1 MTPGFSI
8 SLSGISKFYPGVV
21 ALSDVRLEI
30 AAGEVVGLIG
40 ENGAGKSTLMK
51 VLGGTISPD
60 RGTIEVAG
68 EMARLRVER
77 RERLQRR
84 ERREQDLLL
93 GRILADFAQVGTAI
107 NLPSGRGAPG
117 DRHYK

>member
-68 EMARLRVER
+68 EKRDSLTPSEHCFQTLGGSAFTCSTLRV
-77 RERLQRR
+77 REFGQFSSLTLQ
-84 ERREQDLLL
+84 
-93 GRILADFAQVGTAI
+93 
-107 NLPSGRGAPG
+107 
-117 DRHYK
+117 